1 MMGSLPWAM
10 AGEQFLVLKTQSIVT
25 ITISGAIMGIILRQV
40 FGAVEEPGFLDRQ
53 TSNRSPLDH

>member
-1 MMGSLPWAM
+1 M